1 MAHTSDT
8 DLTALSAI
16 TDATVIFETDSGDKY
31 VLREAFVMEP
41 ASLKTTDGHG
51 GPQVL
56 RRVLRKD
63 VAMSQVIDA
72 AAKLSEAEDAVT
84 APLADSHIV
93 TFADGVTIG
102 TVHSIP
108 KLNCANSP
116 PGTLSTRR
124 KRPKKSSG
132 SRDAVTLVSSPARMG
147 IELLR
152 RQVKRLRGGDSTHN
166 GPLSVEE
173 LGRLSIADFERLRL
187 VPTGSICFPR
197 FMREKALNPGGETL
211 AGML

>member
-1 MAHTSDT
+1 
-8 DLTALSAI
+8 
-16 TDATVIFETDSGDKY
+16 
-31 VLREAFVMEP
+31 
-41 ASLKTTDGHG
+41 
-51 GPQVL
+51 
-56 RRVLRKD
+56 
-63 VAMSQVIDA
+63 MSQVIDA
-72 AAKLSEAEDAVT
+72 AAKFSEAEDAVT

-102 TVHSIP
+102 TVLYTEAELRQLTARDLIAAQEASE
-108 KLNCANSP
+108 KVV
-116 PGTLSTRR
+116 R
-124 KRPKKSSG
+124 

-187 VPTGSICFPR
+187 AADGLDLLSSLHEGESLESR
-197 FMREKALNPGGETL
+197 GRDAGGD
-211 AGML
+211 A

>member
-1 MAHTSDT
+1 
-8 DLTALSAI
+8 
-16 TDATVIFETDSGDKY
+16 
-31 VLREAFVMEP
+31 
-41 ASLKTTDGHG
+41 
-51 GPQVL
+51 
-56 RRVLRKD
+56 
-63 VAMSQVIDA
+63 MSQVIDA
-72 AAKLSEAEDAVT
+72 AAKFSEAEDAVT

-102 TVHSIP
+102 TVLYTEAELRELTARDLIDAHE
-108 KLNCANSP
+108 KVV
-116 PGTLSTRR
+116 R
-124 KRPKKSSG
+124 

-187 VPTGSICFPR
+187 AADGLDLLSSLHEGESLESR
-197 FMREKALNPGGETL
+197 GRDAGGD
-211 AGML
+211 A